1 MGVINTF
8 CCKSKQ
14 NSFEKYDNID
24 TIRLEEDSISNNQN
38 NQISK
43 ERIMNKKK
51 SIEILNDST
60 DENKK
65 NQNLYQEKKQTNK
78 SEKPFITKVTN
89 QSNQNRRKSIS
100 ISINQLNQLT
110 NKYTNQINVL
120 RRGKKSRS
128 TMDYNR
134 TYDLSNFKFKYKE
147 IYNKL
152 PVHKISAKKMLKLNQ
167 EDINDKKKVSIVP
180 NNSKSNS
187 TKEQIKDTDN
197 KNRRSEIEEIMEPYT
212 EKQINTLKQ
221 ILLQEELIINEMDE
235 ATINLIINT
244 TSYIRVKS
252 RVVIFS
258 KDNPT
263 EDFFYM
269 IEKGTLNYSIDGDIY
284 ELHKLSGIGTSA
296 LIKNCKENCYLIS
309 VERCYLFKLPI
320 EKYKKIA
327 EEFYINLHNLKID
340 ILKSHFFFNGI
351 KKDKLDIIADLG
363 SKIKYDKKT
372 LIIEEDQFNN
382 SIYVVLEGCVICSKG
397 DMIVKKIFPGEI
409 FGEIG
414 IINQIESLYAYTA
427 LSDSVILAISYENL
441 FMILGDNAAKSII
454 YHIFERAINKN
465 EILNNYFEYG
475 DNKSRLFNN
484 FQLKFYFNDI
494 IMTPKEKKIL
504 IPISGTIFKY
514 PHKSNNIKEHI
525 GNFIYQS
532 IVKFY
537 TDNNNNTNN
546 KSMYQSNISTNP
558 NSNNNS
564 IYNSGNNSNRIHNDN
579 KKNKGSLIEK
589 GELFIEPI
597 TIQNDLNYSLLG
609 DECLIFEC
617 LWSDIEKSL
626 TLPSTEVKISLID
639 RLNILKPLPLLKFLS
654 PLQLFQL
661 SNNLYLKTFK
671 KGDIILKDGPTS
683 DKLYIIK
690 NGNVEI
696 KIGTKTLKF
705 LEPKHSFGDICS
717 QKGAY
722 TRKANFIANVIK
734 TECYYIKKE
743 CYDKIVGLD
752 NIFNHLNFKMKDIT
766 MTLDNLY
773 YIKDLGSGAY
783 GKVYLVHNKK
793 RFYAM
798 KTADI
803 KAMNQM
809 KKMANLYINEK
820 NIMYSVD
827 HPFIISI
834 VNTFKTKDYLF
845 FLMEYVDG
853 MTFRKY
859 LNLPKRKK
867 NDLYEVKFYGASL
880 TCVLSYLQ
888 QKRIIHRDLKPDNL
902 MLEYTGYLKVIDFG
916 IAKDTN
922 GKDYT
927 NTFIGTTHYMAPE
940 IILGKNYNTSV
951 DYWSMGIILYEM
963 FYGKLPFGNEEKD
976 AQNIY
981 REITDKKISFP
992 NNDSCND
999 TFNEF
1004 LCGLLHKNPKKR
1016 INNFN
1021 KIKGEKFFQGFDFD
1035 GLLNLRIKG
1044 YYQFEKNLKDI
1055 DLYYTDVPFIHFMRN
1070 NLIASSGE
1078 LNEFLTKNN
1087 DDMFLD
1093 F

>member
-24 TIRLEEDSISNNQN
+24 TIRLEDDSINNHN
-38 NQISK
+38 NHISK
-43 ERIMNKKK
+43 ERILNNKK
-51 SIEILNDST
+51 SIEMLNDST

-65 NQNLYQEKKQTNK
+65 NEHLYAEKKQTNK
-78 SEKPFITKVTN
+78 SEKSFLNKVSN

-110 NKYTNQINVL
+110 NKYTNHTNIQ

-128 TMDYNR
+128 TMNYNR

-152 PVHKISAKKMLKLNQ
+152 PAHKISAKKVLKINQ
-167 EDINDKKKVSIVP
+167 EEIKDKKKISI
-180 NNSKSNS
+180 NDSESIS
-187 TKEQIKDTDN
+187 TKEQIQDKNN
-197 KNRRSEIEEIMEPYT
+197 KNRHSEIEEIMVPYT

-221 ILLQEELIINEMDE
+221 ILLQEELIINEMDD

-252 RVVIFS
+252 KVIIFS
-258 KDNPT
+258 KENPT

-296 LIKNCKENCYLIS
+296 LIKNCKENCFLIT

-320 EKYKKIA
+320 EQYKKIA
-327 EEFYINLHNLKID
+327 EEFYINLHNLKMEF
-340 ILKSHFFFNGI
+340 LNNHFFFHGI
-351 KKDKLDIIADLG
+351 NKDKLDIIADLG
-363 SKIKYDKKT
+363 NKVKYDKRT

-382 SIYVVLEGCVICSKG
+382 CIYVVLEGSVICSKG
-397 DMIVKKIFPGEI
+397 DMIVKKIYPGEI

-414 IINQIESLYAYTA
+414 IFNQIESLYAYTA
-427 LSDSVILAISYENL
+427 LSDSVILNISYENL
-441 FMILGDNAAKSII
+441 LMILGDNAVKNII
-454 YHIFERAINKN
+454 YHIFERAIKRND
-465 EILNNYFEYG
+465 ILNSYFEYG

-494 IMTPKEKKIL
+494 IMTPKEKKII

-514 PHKSNNIKEHI
+514 PHKSNTIKDHI
-525 GNFIYQS
+525 GNIIYQS
-532 IVKFY
+532 IIKFY
-537 TDNNNNTNN
+537 SND
-546 KSMYQSNISTNP
+546 KSIHQSNISTNP
-558 NSNNNS
+558 NSNNTS
-564 IYNSGNNSNRIHNDN
+564 VYNSGNNSNRNHSDN

-589 GELFIEPI
+589 GELFIKSI
-597 TIQNDLNYSLLG
+597 TIQNDLNYYLLG
-609 DECLIFEC
+609 DECLTFEC

-626 TLPSTEVKISLID
+626 TLPSTEVKIPLMD
-639 RLNILKPLPLLKFLS
+639 RLNLLKPLPLFKFLS
-654 PLQLFQL
+654 PLQMFQL

-705 LEPKHSFGDICS
+705 LEPNHSFGDICS

-743 CYDKIVGLD
+743 NYDKIVGLD
-752 NIFNHLNFKMKDIT
+752 NIFNHLNFRMKDIT

-827 HPFIISI
+827 HPFIVSI

-859 LNLPKRKK
+859 LNFPGRKK

-916 IAKDTN
+916 VAKDTN

-963 FYGKLPFGNEEKD
+963 FYGKIPFGYEEKD
-976 AQNIY
+976 AQKIY

-992 NNDSCND
+992 NNDSNNES
-999 TFNEF
+999 FNE
-1004 LCGLLHKNPKKR
+1004 LLIGLLHKNPKKR

-1021 KIKGEKFFQGFDFD
+1021 KIKSEKFFQGFDFD
-1035 GLLNLRIKG
+1035 ALLDLKIKG

-1055 DLYYTDVPFIHFMRN
+1055 DLNYTDVPFIHFMRN

-1078 LNEFLTKNN
+1078 LNEFLSKNN